1 MSIDEWLSVL
11 ENSAIAHAISKSN
24 HLVAASLQV
33 VHVIG
38 FITLLAAL
46 VLVSL
51 RLLRW
56 AFNDQSLADIAA
68 AANRLV
74 AIGLALVVASGVLMF
89 VATPQLYFYKPAFE
103 LKMLL
108 FAGAL
113 LLQFTLL
120 RRMAQGSAG
129 TWAVRTLVGLSLLT
143 WFSIGFAGR
152 MIGFT

>member
-1 MSIDEWLSVL
+1 MTVDAVLSAI

-33 VHVIG
+33 VHVLG

-56 AFNDQSLADIAA
+56 TFNDQSLADISRD
-68 AANRLV
+68 ANRLLAV
-74 AIGLALVVASGVLMF
+74 GLTLVIASGLLMF

-103 LKMLL
+103 LKMLM
-108 FAGAL
+108 FVGAV

-120 RRMAQGSAG
+120 RRLSSSDARQ
-129 TWAVRTLVGLSLLT
+129 WVVRTVVAVSLFA
-143 WFSIGFAGR
+143 WFGIGFAGR